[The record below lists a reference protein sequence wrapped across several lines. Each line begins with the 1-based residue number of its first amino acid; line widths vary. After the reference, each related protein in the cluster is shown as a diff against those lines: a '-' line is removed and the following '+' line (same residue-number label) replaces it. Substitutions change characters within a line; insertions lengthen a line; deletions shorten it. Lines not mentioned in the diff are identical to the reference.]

1 MSDAMTFTLDSSTFD
16 GGMRELAR
24 ITGKDFKDV
33 VHHEGHAI
41 LKKAIKKTKSAS
53 LANIKAHYT
62 YKGVGTTPSSVI
74 GHVTLNGKKRRV
86 RSIRYFGRWV
96 EDKKGRRWD
105 KFKINPEF
113 KQLDKFLKARMK
125 WAKDR
130 RGQSKA
136 TWLYIAKRAKLHH
149 FSGLPAYVIKAL
161 NLMPQSLKSQL
172 RGEDH
177 GLASSEY
184 YLLIGNAGRTAM
196 APQSRKG
203 PGGYFA
209 FKDAYNG
216 RIAYFKMNMEKGAFE
231 TIEEILK
238 KYPGLSV
245 S

>member
-1 MSDAMTFTLDSSTFD
+1 MSGAFTFQLDSSTFE
-16 GGMRELAR
+16 GGMRDLAR
-24 ITGKDFKDV
+24 MTGKDFKEV
-33 VHHEGHAI
+33 VHNEGHAI
-41 LKKAIKKTKSAS
+41 LKKSIKNTKAASA
-53 LANIKAHYT
+53 ANIRAHYT
-62 YKGVGTTPSSVI
+62 YKGVGATPSSVI

-86 RSIRYFGRWV
+86 RSIKYFGKWV

-105 KFKINPEF
+105 KFKVNPEF
-113 KQLDKFLKARMK
+113 KELTKVLKARLK

-136 TWLYIAKRAKLHH
+136 TWVYIGKRAKLKPLTAP
-149 FSGLPAYVIKAL
+149 GYVMKAL
-161 NLMPQSLKSQL
+161 ELMPQSLKRQL
-172 RGEDH
+172 RGKDV
-177 GLASSEY
+177 GMSSSVY

-196 APQSRKG
+196 APKSKKG
-203 PGGYFA
+203 PGGYLA

-231 TIEEILK
+231 TIEKTLK